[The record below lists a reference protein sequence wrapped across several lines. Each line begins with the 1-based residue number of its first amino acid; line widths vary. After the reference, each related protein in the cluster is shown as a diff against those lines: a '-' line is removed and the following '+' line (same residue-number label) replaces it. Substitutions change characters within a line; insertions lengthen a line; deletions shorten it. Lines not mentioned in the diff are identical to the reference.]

1 MEIRRVSSMVER
13 KEKEK
18 KRKEN
23 ARVSSTS
30 SIFKVSLRCLIKR
43 SRANRLERGLI
54 TRVSWKITRYKCV
67 SRVTILFLDRSTDR
81 SAQQK
86 ASSPPFP
93 VYRGGVRGTREL
105 GDVSNNWTRF
115 NRGYLLYV
123 LRVTNFL
130 IMVTVI

>member
-1 MEIRRVSSMVER
+1 MSPGKLRGI
-13 KEKEK
+13 
-18 KRKEN
+18 N
-23 ARVSSTS
+23 AFHESRYFS
-30 SIFKVSLRCLIKR
+30 SI
-43 SRANRLERGLI
+43 
-54 TRVSWKITRYKCV
+54 
-67 SRVTILFLDRSTDR
+67 DRSIDR